1 MGTRTVGSEENSVVA
16 IFGEHSG
23 AENAIKELKKTG
35 FDIRRFSIVG
45 RDFQSED
52 NVIGFYTTGDRMAY
66 WGKTGAFW
74 GGLWGLLVGAAFLI
88 IPGIGPVV
96 FAGPVTSWIVGALEG
111 AIFVGG
117 VSVLGAGLVS
127 VGIPRD
133 SVLKYETSVKA
144 GKFLLILHGT
154 ATEAERVR
162 DLLNATNAEM
172 VDVHRLPVVPAHVA

>member
-1 MGTRTVGSEENSVVA
+1 MATRTTSAEENSVVA
-16 IFGEHSG
+16 VFGEHSG
-23 AENAIKELKKTG
+23 AETAIRELKKQG

-52 NVIGFYTTGDRMAY
+52 NVVGFYTTGDRMKY
-66 WGKTGAFW
+66 WGKMGAFW

-88 IPGIGPVV
+88 IPGLGPVV
-96 FAGPVTSWIVGALEG
+96 VAGPVAGWIVGALEG

-133 SVLKYETSVKA
+133 SVLRYESSVKA
-144 GKFLLILHGT
+144 GKFLVILHGT
-154 ATEAERVR
+154 AAEAERAR
-162 DLLNATNAEM
+162 SILDASEAEV
-172 VDVHRLPVVPAHVA
+172 VDVHRIPPVSARVA

>member
-1 MGTRTVGSEENSVVA
+1 MSPRAAGAEENSVVA
-16 IFGEHSG
+16 IFGEHLG
-23 AENAIKELKKTG
+23 AENALRALKKEG
-35 FDIRRFSIVG
+35 FDLKRFSIVG
-45 RDFQSED
+45 QDLQTED
-52 NVIGFYTTGDRMAY
+52 NVIGFYSTGDRMKY

-74 GGLWGLLVGAAFLI
+74 GGLWGLLMGAAFLI
-88 IPGIGPVV
+88 IPGVGPVLA
-96 FAGPVTSWIVGALEG
+96 AGPVTGWIIGALEG

-154 ATEAERVR
+154 AAESERVR
-162 DLLNATNAEM
+162 NVLAVTDAET
-172 VDVHRLPVVPAHVA
+172 VDVHRVPSVPDRVA

>member
-1 MGTRTVGSEENSVVA
+1 MSTRAAAEENSVVA
-16 IFGEHSG
+16 VFGEHSG
-23 AENAIKELKKTG
+23 SENALRSLKKEG
-35 FDIRRFSIVG
+35 FDVKRFSIVG

-52 NVIGFYTTGDRMAY
+52 NVVGFYTTGDRMKY

-74 GGLWGLLVGAAFLI
+74 GGLWGMLMGAAFLI

-96 FAGPVTSWIVGALEG
+96 AAGPVTGWIVGALEG

-133 SVLKYETSVKA
+133 SVLKYESSVKA

-154 ATEAERVR
+154 AAEAERVR
-162 DLLNATNAEM
+162 NVLGATEAET
-172 VDVHRLPVVPAHVA
+172 VDVHRLPSVPARVA

>member
-1 MGTRTVGSEENSVVA
+1 
-16 IFGEHSG
+16 
-23 AENAIKELKKTG
+23 
-35 FDIRRFSIVG
+35 
-45 RDFQSED
+45 
-52 NVIGFYTTGDRMAY
+52 MAY

-96 FAGPVTSWIVGALEG
+96 VAGPVASWIIGALEG

-133 SVLKYETSVKA
+133 SVLKYESSVKT

-154 ATEAERVR
+154 AAEAEKVR
-162 DLLNATNAEM
+162 DVLNTTPAEM
-172 VDVHRLPVVPAHVA
+172 VELHRLPVVPARVA

>member
-1 MGTRTVGSEENSVVA
+1 MSTRTVSADENSVVA
-16 IFGEHSG
+16 VFGEHSG
-23 AENAIKELKKTG
+23 AEDAIRALKKEG

-45 RDFQSED
+45 RDYHTED
-52 NVIGFYTTGDRMAY
+52 NVVGFYNIGDRMKY

-88 IPGIGPVV
+88 IPGVGPVV
-96 FAGPVTSWIVGALEG
+96 AAGPVTGWIIGALEG

-133 SVLKYETSVKA
+133 SVLKYESSVKA

-154 ATEAERVR
+154 AAEAEKVRVVLGATEAEIVDIHRVPSVR
-162 DLLNATNAEM
+162 A
-172 VDVHRLPVVPAHVA
+172 RVA